1 MAQEP
6 ILIIDDNPSNVKLA
20 QLLLV
25 KAGFEVRT
33 AGDSEQALETLRSF
47 RPRLILMDIQLPGM
61 DGLKLTRL
69 LKDDPATRDS
79 IIVAVTAYAMRGD
92 EERAKG
98 AGCDGYMSKPI
109 DTRTF
114 VDQVRQFLDRSPAL
128 PRKVQATGGDPNDL
142 LRELRNG
149 FIGDGV
155 EASRRYLDNERYGE
169 ELETMRRVVHH
180 WAGMG
185 GTLGFPEITREA
197 RELDETLQKMPWN
210 WKQRAT
216 QAFEQLHDLFAH
228 SIGSGDEVPF
238 PADLVEN
245 LASKQVGLIGFSEG
259 EAKRVREAF
268 QQVHATARDL
278 GALSQGLGT
287 EAFRTHDLII
297 LNTCTEEGIKTWES
311 VLAQPILEK
320 PVLLVSSRTA
330 VLDSRLALLDR
341 AGDFILAPWDSEEL
355 LCRARRMIGQK
366 PAPPTAPPPVDESSR
381 PLVVIADDDPMI
393 HSLLVPMLAKAG
405 LNTHSAR
412 DGQEALDAV
421 KKLSPAVLILDI
433 GMPRVSGMSVLTD
446 IRKAQGNHTVQV
458 LMLSVRQQQG
468 DINMAFGYGANDYA
482 VKPFDPEDVVL
493 RVMRLLPKPAGSL
506 SHAG

>member
-128 PRKVQATGGDPNDL
+128 PPKVQATGGDPNDL
-142 LRELRNG
+142 LRELRNR

-155 EASRRYLDNERYGE
+155 EASRRYLDNERYAE

-197 RELDETLQKMPWN
+197 RELEETLQKMPWN

-216 QAFEQLHDLFAH
+216 QAFEQLHDLFARG
-228 SIGSGDEVPF
+228 IGSGDEVPF
-238 PADLVEN
+238 PTDLVEN
-245 LASKQVGLIGFSEG
+245 LKSKQVGLIGFSEG

-278 GALSQGLGT
+278 GALSQGL
-287 EAFRTHDLII
+287 
-297 LNTCTEEGIKTWES
+297 GIKTWES

-393 HSLLVPMLAKAG
+393 HSLLAPMLAKAG

-493 RVMRLLPKPAGSL
+493 RVMRLLPKPDGSL
-506 SHAG
+506 SLAS